1 MMAAQS
7 HAMRPLL
14 AALALLAAALA
25 GPAAAEDV
33 AITFDDLPTM
43 ALSPNTDYALAT
55 TKALI
60 AGLKRHRIPATGF
73 VNEIKLEARDKA
85 DRIGL
90 LKQWLDAGMDLG
102 NHTYDHPHFSTDV
115 AAEIAEV
122 EKGEVETRRL
132 LAARGRAPHWF
143 RHPYLETGAT
153 AQAQNAFEAWL
164 GMKGYR
170 VAAVSLEN
178 SDWLFAAPYDEA
190 VMKGDTAEAA
200 RIKAAYLAFTAQI
213 VPWYRQAALDVLGR
227 RPSLV
232 FLLHATRLN
241 ADSLDELA
249 KVLAD
254 NRLTPVPLV
263 RAMDDAAYEI
273 PDDPATTN
281 GQPWIARWALV
292 LKKPMPWA
300 SLPRP
305 PADIAAADARL
316 EGGAAPKAA
325 VPTPPKR

>member
-1 MMAAQS
+1 MRLAGFAAS
-7 HAMRPLL
+7 VC
-14 AALALLAAALA
+14 ALVLA

-43 ALSPNTDYALAT
+43 ALSPNTDYALVT
-55 TKALI
+55 TRTLL

-73 VNEIKLEARDKA
+73 VNEVKLEARDKA
-85 DRIGL
+85 ERIGL

-122 EKGEVETRRL
+122 EKGEVETRKL
-132 LAARGRAPHWF
+132 LAARGRTPHWF

-153 AQAQNAFEAWL
+153 AEAQNAFEAWL

-190 VMKGDTAEAA
+190 VGKGDAAEQA
-200 RIKAAYLAFTAQI
+200 RIRAAYLAFTAQI
-213 VPWYRQAALDVLGR
+213 VPWYRQAALGVLGR

-241 ADSLDELA
+241 ADSLDGLA

-254 NRLTPVPLV
+254 NDLKPVPLQQ
-263 RAMDDAAYEI
+263 AMDDAAYQI

-292 LKKPMPWA
+292 LKKPMPWGT
-300 SLPRP
+300 LPRP

-316 EGGAAPKAA
+316 EGGAPKAA
-325 VPTPPKR
+325 TPTPR